1 MMQTPP
7 FSVAILAG
15 GLATRLRPLTEA
27 TPKALLEVAGEPF
40 VVHQLRLLARQGIK
54 RVVLCVG
61 FLGER
66 IQQRVGQSA
75 DPGLEIHYAH
85 DGQRLLGTAGAL
97 KQALPILGD
106 RFFVLYG
113 DSYLPC
119 DFAAVQDAFQQAGKL
134 ALMTVFRNA
143 GRWERSN
150 ILFRNGRIEKYD
162 KGRPTPGMEHVDYGL
177 GVFDSRAFA
186 SLPEGVPCCLADL
199 YQTLL
204 AGGQLAAHEVSERF
218 YEIGSFAGM
227 EETDRYLREANLQPD
242 IGRVGSK
249 PAPSGGS
256 FTDSFFFEAATIL
269 EQIDRLAIEHMIEII
284 RQTRAADGRLFIL
297 GVGGSAAN
305 ASHAVN
311 DFRKLVELEAY
322 APTDNVSELTAR
334 TNDDGW
340 DTVFARWLQASRLR
354 PRDLV
359 LVFSVGGG
367 SLSRN
372 VSPNLV
378 HALRYARQVGARI
391 VGIVGRDGGYTAEV
405 ADACVIVPTV
415 NPQHVTPHA
424 EAFQAIIWHL
434 IVSHPALKAC
444 QTKWEAAA

>member
-1 MMQTPP
+1 MKTPLFP
-7 FSVAILAG
+7 VAILAG
-15 GLATRLRPLTEA
+15 GLATRLRLLTKT
-27 TPKALLEVAGEPF
+27 TPKALVEVAGQPF
-40 VVHQLRLLARQGIK
+40 IFHQLRLLAARGIE

-66 IQQRVGQSA
+66 IEQRVGNGH
-75 DPGLEIHYAH
+75 DLGLQVSYAY
-85 DGQRLLGTAGAL
+85 DGPQLRGTAGAL
-97 KQALPILGD
+97 KRALPLLGD

-119 DFAAVQDAFQQAGKL
+119 DFARVQEAFERANKL
-134 ALMTVFRNA
+134 ALMTVFHNA

-150 ILFRNGRIEKYD
+150 VLFCKGRIERYD
-162 KGRPTPGMEHVDYGL
+162 KGQTTPGMEHVDYGL
-177 GVFDSRAFA
+177 GVIDSRALA
-186 SLPEGVPCCLADL
+186 EVPDGVPSCLADL
-199 YQTLL
+199 YRNLL
-204 AGGQLAAHEVSERF
+204 GCGQLAACEISERF
-218 YEIGSFAGM
+218 YEIGSLSGI
-227 EETDRYLREANLQPD
+227 EETDRYLGGAGLQPAFSLA
-242 IGRVGSK
+242 GRK
-249 PAPSGGS
+249 PARPS
-256 FTDSFFFEAATIL
+256 FTDQFLSEAAQIL
-269 EQIDRLAIEHMIEII
+269 EQIDRSAIDQMVEIL
-284 RQTRAADGRLFIL
+284 RQTRDRGGRLFIL

-311 DFRKLVELEAY
+311 DFRKLVGLEAY

-340 DTVFARWLQASRLR
+340 DTVFARWLQTSRLG

-367 SLSRN
+367 SLQKN

-378 HALRYARQVGARI
+378 HALRYAKAVGA
-391 VGIVGRDGGYTAEV
+391 GIIGVVGRDGGYTAQA

-415 NPQHVTPHA
+415 NAQHVTPHA
-424 EAFQAIIWHL
+424 EAFQAVVWHL